1 MKMIVRICMIMVMTL
16 NVIILVMIS
25 RRIDEDVVTI
35 TDHLTAFVSLFVG
48 FSQNIVWV
56 SLLSN
61 DDKRV

>member
-1 MKMIVRICMIMVMTL
+1 MTL

-25 RRIDEDVVTI
+25 RRIDEDVVT
-35 TDHLTAFVSLFVG
+35 DHLTAFVSLFVG
-48 FSQNIVWV
+48 FSQNIVWI

>member
-1 MKMIVRICMIMVMTL
+1 MTL

-48 FSQNIVWV
+48 FSQNIVWI